1 MTTEPASP
9 VCYLTEAEDRY
20 MGYAETDEIV
30 AELNAL
36 LEAERAGTRVARA
49 TRRNGGDPKLDSFMS
64 GIEKDEAHWCA
75 MLTEQIV
82 RLGGTPSEV
91 CGAFYEKAMAIADVK
106 ERLHFLNRG
115 QGWVVRK
122 IEALTPK
129 IRDDAIHAGLRV
141 MAESHRANIAATD
154 VFLESMSSSG

>member
-1 MTTEPASP
+1 
-9 VCYLTEAEDRY
+9 
-20 MGYAETDEIV
+20 MGYAEADEIV
-30 AELNAL
+30 AELNTL

-49 TRRNGGDPKLDSFMS
+49 TRRNEGGAQLDGFMS

-106 ERLHFLNRG
+106 ERLTFLNRG
-115 QGWVVRK
+115 QSWVVRK

-129 IRDDAIHAGLRV
+129 IRDDSLHADLRV
-141 MAESHRANIAATD
+141 MADSHRANIAATD
-154 VFLESMSSSG
+154 TFLKNRRQIK